1 MSEIDVKDTDF
12 TISVSISVYEAYVA
26 IAKFIALLR
35 TGCVRAASCRI
46 EITVWVRSAFE
57 TLNG

>member
-1 MSEIDVKDTDF
+1 MKVAEF

-35 TGCVRAASCRI
+35 TGCARAASCRI

>member
-1 MSEIDVKDTDF
+1 VKDTDF

-35 TGCVRAASCRI
+35 TGCVYAACCI
-46 EITVWVRSAFE
+46 EFTVWVRSAFE